1 MNLLNMVKEMIG
13 GCCVCLDERGWD
25 ENLLVYCDGYG
36 CNVVVY

>member
-1 MNLLNMVKEMIG
+1 MVKEMIG
-13 GCCVCLDERGWD
+13 GCCVCLDEWGWD